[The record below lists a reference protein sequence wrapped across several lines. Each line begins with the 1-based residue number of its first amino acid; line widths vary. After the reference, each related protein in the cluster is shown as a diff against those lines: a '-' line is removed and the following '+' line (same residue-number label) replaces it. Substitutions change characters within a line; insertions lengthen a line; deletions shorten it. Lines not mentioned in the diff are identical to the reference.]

1 MNKRL
6 NLVAFTNLLLK
17 QIAMLTFLPLLI
29 AGCALPAA
37 AQSASSVELK
47 WLGDKPPGAPMGVS
61 WGVPWPQ
68 GKVRKDQAFTLT
80 TSDGKSLPL
89 QSWPLAWWPD
99 GSIKWAGFATVAGP
113 EITGSTRLSLSDS
126 AAPRSGPVS
135 GSGSGPVVQVRQ
147 SDTTFEIDTGPLKVR
162 IPGWGANLID
172 SMVVDGR
179 EVARHGRLV
188 CILQDGP
195 DGDSENA
202 PQREKYSTKV
212 ERVTIEQSGPV
223 RAVAKIEGRHRGS
236 KSNREW
242 LPFIVRLYF
251 YAGQA
256 SVRMVHTIVYD
267 GDESRDFIRGLGV
280 VFSVSMREQV
290 HNRHVRFSGEGLG
303 LWSEPIQP
311 MIGRGGRFV
320 ANPQTGAD
328 LYPDQIAG
336 RRVPNKEAY
345 NARGQSLLADW
356 AVWDDF
362 KLIQPNAGG
371 FTTFKRT
378 NPESAWIPAGAGRR
392 ATGLVF
398 AGDVSGGLAV
408 SLKNFWQSYPASLEV
423 QKASGGA
430 GELIVWMWSPE
441 APGMD
446 MRHYDTRP
454 HGLEAVYEDVQPGF
468 STSHGVARTSELT
481 LFATAAVPS
490 KEETAK
496 MARAG
501 AEPPLL
507 VCGPQYLHAARAF
520 GVWGLEDRS
529 TPVKRT
535 IEERLAATLDFYL
548 KQVDQHNW
556 YGFWDY
562 GDVMHSYDNERHVWR
577 YDLGGM
583 AWDNT
588 ELGTDMWL
596 WYSFLRTGRADV
608 FRMAEAM
615 TRHTS
620 EVDIYHL
627 GRFAGLGSRHNVRHW
642 GCGAKEARISQAAY
656 RRFYYYLTTDER
668 TGDIMREVLNVDY
681 KVAEYDPMRLAQP
694 ITEAEKKYP
703 TRVRLG
709 PDWLAFVS
717 NWMTEWERTGDT
729 KWRDKILAGVESFS
743 RMPLGLRSGKNLLFG
758 YDPATGLLHQ
768 LSDEAGEYN
777 LATIMGGA
785 EVVFELDLML
795 DDARWRKLWLQYC
808 RLNNAPRDVIAKDMS
823 TGTEG
828 NDASFIRDGRL
839 ASFVYLKTKN
849 PAFMKVG
856 VNALLASGRGRRNE
870 ANRKVEGPESLN
882 PVDESG
888 LAGTNGASQNGLTT
902 IISLGMVGDHLPA
915 EFPPQEPSP
924 SGRER
929 GAQRPNQRP
938 PGN

>member
-1 MNKRL
+1 MKTGLTLNAVADRLRKRL
-6 NLVAFTNLLLK
+6 ASITLPSILVVC
-17 QIAMLTFLPLLI
+17 
-29 AGCALPAA
+29 CALGAA
-37 AQSASSVELK
+37 AQSDSFIELK
-47 WLGDKPPGAPMGVS
+47 WLGDKPPLAPMGVS
-61 WGVPWPQ
+61 WGTPWPR

-80 TSDGKSLPL
+80 TAGGKSLPL

-99 GSIKWAGFATVAGP
+99 GSVKWSGFATVAGP
-113 EITGSTRLSLSDS
+113 ETAGSLRLSLGNT
-126 AAPRSGPVS
+126 AASTS
-135 GSGSGPVVQVRQ
+135 GSVVQVRQ
-147 SDTTFEIDTGPLKVR
+147 SDTTFEIDTGRLKIR
-162 IPGWGANLID
+162 IPMWGASLIE
-172 SMVVDGR
+172 SMAIDGR

-195 DGDSENA
+195 DGGAENA
-202 PQREKYSTKV
+202 PPREKYSTKV
-212 ERVTIEQSGPV
+212 EKVTMEQSGPV
-223 RAVAKIEGRHRGS
+223 RAVAKIEGKHRGS

-242 LPFIVRLYF
+242 LPFVVRMYF
-251 YAGQA
+251 YAGQE
-256 SVRMVHTIVYD
+256 SVRLVHTVVYD
-267 GDESRDFIRGLGV
+267 GDESKDFIRGLGV
-280 VFSVSMREQV
+280 IFSVPMREQV
-290 HNRHVRFSGEGLG
+290 HNRHVRFSGEGSG
-303 LWSEPIQP
+303 LWAEPIQP

-320 ANPQTGAD
+320 ADPQTGAD
-328 LYPDQIAG
+328 VYPDQVAG
-336 RRVPNKEAY
+336 KRVPNKEAY

-356 AVWDDF
+356 AMWDDF
-362 KLIQPNAGG
+362 KLVQPNADG
-371 FTTFKRT
+371 FTTLKRT
-378 NPESAWIPAGAGRR
+378 GPESAWIPAGAGKR
-392 ATGLVF
+392 ASGLVF
-398 AGDVSGGLAV
+398 AGDVSGGLAA

-468 STSHGVARTSELT
+468 STSHGVARTSEMT

-507 VCGPQYLHAARAF
+507 VCSSQYLHSARAF

-529 TPVKRT
+529 TSVKRV

-583 AWDNT
+583 AWDNA

-620 EVDIYHL
+620 EVDTYHL
-627 GRFAGLGSRHNVRHW
+627 GKFAGLGSRHNVRHW

-656 RRFYYYLTTDER
+656 RRFYHYLTTDER
-668 TGDIMREVLNVDY
+668 TGDIMREVINVDY
-681 KVAEYDPMRLAQP
+681 KVTEYDPMRIAQP

-703 TRVRLG
+703 TRVRFG
-709 PDWLAFVS
+709 PDWLAFVG

-729 KWRDKILAGVESFS
+729 KWRDKILEGVGSLA
-743 RMPLGLRSGKNLLFG
+743 RMPFGVRSGKNLLYG
-758 YDPATGLLHQ
+758 YDPATGKLYQ
-768 LSDEAGEYN
+768 LSDEVGQYN
-777 LATIMGGA
+777 LVTNMGGA
-785 EVVFELDLML
+785 EVVFELDLMF
-795 DDARWRKLWLQYC
+795 DDERWRKLWLQYC
-808 RLNNAPRDVIAKDMS
+808 RLYNAPREVVVKDMT

-828 NDASFIRDGRL
+828 GDASYLRDGRL

-856 VNALLASGRGRRNE
+856 VNSLLASGRGRRNE
-870 ANRKVEGPESLN
+870 AIKRVEGPESLK

-888 LAGTNGASQNGLTT
+888 LAGTNGAAQNGLTT

-915 EFPPQEPSP
+915 EFPPQDASP
-924 SGRER
+924 SGREP

>member
-1 MNKRL
+1 MKTRLRL
-6 NLVAFTNLLLK
+6 NVFTNQFCQQVAPLMLLAL
-17 QIAMLTFLPLLI
+17 AVS
-29 AGCALPAA
+29 GCALPAA
-37 AQSASSVELK
+37 AQPAQSVELK
-47 WLGDKPPGAPMGVS
+47 WLGDKPPATPLGVS

-68 GKVRKDQAFTLT
+68 GEVRKDQSFTLT
-80 TSDGKSLPL
+80 TAVGKSLPL

-99 GSIKWAGFATVAGP
+99 GSIKWSGFATVAGP
-113 EITGSTRLSLSDS
+113 ETTGSLRLSLSNT
-126 AAPRSGPVS
+126 AAPT
-135 GSGSGPVVQVRQ
+135 SGPVVQVRQ
-147 SDTTFEIDTGPLKVR
+147 SDTTFEIDTGRLKAR
-162 IPGWGANLID
+162 IPRWGASLID
-172 SMVVDGR
+172 SMIVDGR
-179 EVARHGRLV
+179 DVARDGRLV

-195 DGDSENA
+195 DGDAENT
-202 PQREKYSTKV
+202 PPREKYLAKV

-223 RAVAKIEGRHRGS
+223 RAVIKIEGKHRGS

-242 LPFIVRLYF
+242 LPFVVRLYF
-251 YAGQA
+251 YAGQE
-256 SVRMVHTIVYD
+256 SVRLVHTVVYD
-267 GDESRDFIRGLGV
+267 GDESKDFIRGLGV
-280 VFSVSMREQV
+280 VFSVPMREQIQ
-290 HNRHVRFSGEGLG
+290 NRHVRFSGEGLG

-320 ANPQTGAD
+320 AHPQTGAD
-328 LYPDQIAG
+328 VYPDQIAG

-345 NARGQSLLADW
+345 NARGQGLLADW

-362 KLIQPNAGG
+362 KLIQPNADG
-371 FTTFKRT
+371 FTVLKRT

-392 ATGLVF
+392 ASGLVF
-398 AGDVSGGLAV
+398 AGDVSGGLAA
-408 SLKNFWQSYPASLEV
+408 SLKNFWQSYPASLEA
-423 QKASGGA
+423 QKASGGGA
-430 GELIVWMWSPE
+430 ELIVWMWSPE

-507 VCGPQYLHAARAF
+507 VCAPQYLHSARAF
-520 GVWGLEDRS
+520 GIWGPVDRS
-529 TPVKRT
+529 TPVKRA
-535 IEERLAATLDFYL
+535 IEERLEATLDFYL

-577 YDLGGM
+577 YDLGEM

-620 EVDIYHL
+620 EVDTYHL
-627 GRFAGLGSRHNVRHW
+627 GKFASLGSRHNVRHW

-668 TGDIMREVLNVDY
+668 TGDIMREVLNVDD
-681 KVAEYDPMRLAQP
+681 KVVEYDPMRIAQP

-703 TRVRLG
+703 TRVRFG

-729 KWRDKILAGVESFS
+729 KWRDKLLAGVESLA
-743 RMPLGLRSGKNLLFG
+743 RMPFGVRSGKNLLYG
-758 YDPATGLLHQ
+758 YDPATGKLYQ
-768 LSDEAGEYN
+768 LSDEVGQYN
-777 LATIMGGA
+777 LVTNMGGA
-785 EVVFELDLML
+785 EVVLELDLML
-795 DDARWRKLWLQYC
+795 DDERWRKLWLQYC
-808 RLNNAPRDVIAKDMS
+808 RLNNAPKDVIIKDMA

-828 NDASFIRDGRL
+828 SDASYLRDGRL
-839 ASFVYLKTKN
+839 ASYVYLKTKN

-856 VNALLASGRGRRNE
+856 VNSLLASGRGRPNE
-870 ANRKVEGPESLN
+870 AIRRVEGVESLK
-882 PVDESG
+882 PIDESG
-888 LAGTNGASQNGLTT
+888 LAGTNGAAQNGLTT
-902 IISLGMVGDHLPA
+902 IISLGMIGDHLPA
-915 EFPPQEPSP
+915 EFPPQGATP